1 MKILELTYEGVW
13 RVSASEAI
21 TIDVDGV
28 TVEAAL
34 FEPATAR
41 DYDFQYHQINKIS
54 ARLGIFHSVTLLL
67 RTYSNIA
74 SVATMTVS

>member
-1 MKILELTYEGVW
+1 MRILELTYEGVW

-34 FEPATAR
+34 FESAT
-41 DYDFQYHQINKIS
+41 QEIM
-54 ARLGIFHSVTLLL
+54 IF
-67 RTYSNIA
+67 NI
-74 SVATMTVS
+74 TK

>member
-1 MKILELTYEGVW
+1 MLDGGCNDNTMSDQKICKILELTYEGVW

-34 FEPATAR
+34 FEPAT
-41 DYDFQYHQINKIS
+41 QEIM
-54 ARLGIFHSVTLLL
+54 IF
-67 RTYSNIA
+67 NI
-74 SVATMTVS
+74 TK